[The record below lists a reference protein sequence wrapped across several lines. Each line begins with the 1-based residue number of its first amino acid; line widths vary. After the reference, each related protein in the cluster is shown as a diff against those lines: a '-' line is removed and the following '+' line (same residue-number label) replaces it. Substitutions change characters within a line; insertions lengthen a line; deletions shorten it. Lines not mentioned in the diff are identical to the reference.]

1 MGIDNVCGIPYNGDT
16 TLEKEITPMH
26 TLQWVVV
33 EADDVDTAAENAERL
48 LQEAMGD
55 SESPSSWYDWYVVG
69 GGRWNDQQDDYENS
83 TNMII
88 AFEDNPN
95 AFSGKLNEL
104 ISNRIDTYNEYLAEI
119 KDIDIMAKLDNY
131 GGVMTYDME
140 LYSLKNLL
148 RFQSGDWFYDSKFY
162 DLVHWSTNATHILSK
177 IDNGLGE
184 NLYLVPIDFHF

>member
-1 MGIDNVCGIPYNGDT
+1 
-16 TLEKEITPMH
+16 MH

-33 EADDVDTAAENAERL
+33 EAEDLDTAAETADRL

-69 GGRWNDQQDDYENS
+69 GGRWNDSQDDYDNS

-104 ISNRIDTYNEYLAEI
+104 ISNRIDIYNEYLAEV
-119 KDIDIMAKLDNY
+119 KEIDIMAKLDNY
-131 GGVMTYDME
+131 GGAMSYDME

-148 RFQSGDWFYDSKFY
+148 RFQMGDWFYDSKFY
-162 DLVHWSTNATHILSK
+162 DMVHWSTNATHILSK
-177 IDNGLGE
+177 IDKGLGE

>member
-1 MGIDNVCGIPYNGDT
+1 MKGN
-16 TLEKEITPMH
+16 TLH

-33 EADDVDTAAENAERL
+33 EAEDLDTAAENAERL

-95 AFSGKLNEL
+95 AFNAKIQEL
-104 ISNRIDTYNEYLAEI
+104 IANRIDTYNEYLAEF
-119 KDIDIMAKLDNY
+119 KGQDILDKLDNY
-131 GGVMTYDME
+131 GGVMTYDPSFYA
-140 LYSLKNLL
+140 LSRLL
-148 RFQSGDWFYDSKFY
+148 AFQQGKWDYDSKFY
-162 DLVHWSTNATHILSK
+162 DLIHWSTNATHILSK
-177 IDNGLGE
+177 IDNGE

>member
-1 MGIDNVCGIPYNGDT
+1 
-16 TLEKEITPMH
+16 MH
-26 TLQWVVV
+26 TLQWVAV
-33 EADDVDTAAENAERL
+33 EAEDLDTAAETADRL

-69 GGRWNDQQDDYENS
+69 GGRWNDSQDDYDNS

-104 ISNRIDTYNEYLAEI
+104 ISNRIDIYNEYLAEV
-119 KDIDIMAKLDNY
+119 KEIDIMAKLDNY
-131 GGVMTYDME
+131 GGAMSYDME

-148 RFQSGDWFYDSKFY
+148 RFQMGDWFYDSKFY
-162 DLVHWSTNATHILSK
+162 DMVHWSTNATHILSK
-177 IDNGLGE
+177 IDKGLGE